1 MELEPATLV
10 SRPPEVVFERL
21 EGQVLLLSLDTG
33 RYGTLNGTGAQLWE
47 LLESPK
53 RVEDLIEHLVAT
65 RTVDADRAGADVRAF
80 LAELLERG
88 LVAAT

>member
-21 EGQVLLLSLDTG
+21 EGQVLLLSLETG

-47 LLESPK
+47 LLESP
-53 RVEDLIEHLVAT
+53 RSVEGLIEHLVAT

-80 LAELLERG
+80 LGDLLERG